1 MLSRLRSF
9 FRRAPPVP
17 HRRALEAGL
26 PSHRWHSLRGGDPK
40 TAELHAPEA
49 ARRAGLV
56 VLNSPLGSAIARAFE
71 STLVGNGIVPRPG
84 HPSEP
89 WRDTLARR
97 FDDWSAHCDADG
109 LGDFYSLQR
118 RAVRSLSVSGEA
130 FLILSTDP
138 QPTDHPLRLRLIPPN
153 WVPQTYS
160 MDLPD
165 GVRVRQGIEFDA
177 LGRRTGYYVLNPE
190 APTATPVRLPALQVL
205 HLFEPILP
213 GQRRGITW
221 LASALQAINDLS
233 EASAGLQTTI
243 KTAAMFS
250 AFVTTPSDPS
260 EFMQTEEERFAALEP
275 GTLQYLHPGEAIT
288 FAEPPRV
295 TEVYSEFYYREL
307 CNIAASLGLTY
318 ESISAD
324 TSRSNYS
331 SSRLAAINARRRA
344 EALQFGVIIPQFLTP
359 LWRRW
364 VEIAIALGQIP
375 GGDLAQSRG
384 DFLRCAW
391 HPPAWP
397 AVDPAK
403 EMTATLAA
411 LSAGLKSRTQAAA
424 ELGLDIETLDREIAA
439 DAARAARLGLS
450 FGAPSVTPTPEE

>member
-1 MLSRLRSF
+1 MLDRLRNL
-9 FRRAPPVP
+9 FRRGPEPPQ
-17 HRRALEAGL
+17 RRALEAGL
-26 PSHRWHSLRGGDPK
+26 PSHRWHALRKGDPQ
-40 TAELHAPEA
+40 TAEFHAPEA

-71 STLVGNGIVPRPG
+71 TTLIGNGIVPRPG
-84 HPSEP
+84 HPSEV
-89 WRDTLARR
+89 WRDSLAKR

-118 RAVRSLSVSGEA
+118 QAVRSLAISGEA

-138 QPTDHPLRLRLIPPN
+138 QPTDHPLRLRLIPPG
-153 WVPQTYS
+153 WVPQSYAL
-160 MDLPD
+160 DLAD

-177 LGRRTGYYVLNPE
+177 LGRRTAYYVLNPE
-190 APTATPVRLPALQVL
+190 APTAVPVRLPAIQVL

-221 LASALQAINDLS
+221 LAPALQAINDLS

-250 AFVTTPSDPS
+250 AFVTTASDPS
-260 EFMQTEEERFAALEP
+260 DFMRTEEERFAALEP
-275 GTLQYLHPGEAIT
+275 GTLQYLHPGETIS

-331 SSRLAAINARRRA
+331 SSRLAANNARRRS
-344 EALQFGVIIPQFLTP
+344 EALQFGVIIPQFLAP

-375 GGDLAQSRG
+375 GGDLAQNRA

-403 EMTATLAA
+403 EMTATVAA

-439 DAARAARLGLS
+439 DAARAARLGLA
-450 FGAPSVTPTPEE
+450 FGPTPVTQPSED